1 MDVVETECTMASLTI
16 EMHMGILVMNSI
28 MAETKLV
35 PRTFNIL
42 DGMDKM
48 MILESGETSKNS
60 GLVDRSYAVFQLHH
74 AERTLGLVKSLSN
87 KQPVCSCL
95 DSVLLK
101 EMFNFNFRHTNK
113 YSKKTFF
120 VKAL

>member
-1 MDVVETECTMASLTI
+1 MMLLENGEATEY
-16 EMHMGILVMNSI
+16 
-28 MAETKLV
+28 
-35 PRTFNIL
+35 P
-42 DGMDKM
+42 
-48 MILESGETSKNS
+48 
-60 GLVDRSYAVFQLHH
+60 GLVYRSYAVFQLHH